1 MEIILAI
8 KDSLQQAAGSFKN
21 NRGMALLL
29 TILIVSVIVVATLQ
43 FNTAMRTD
51 LQAAANLRDGVK
63 LGYNAR
69 SAFNLARTVLLEDG
83 RENDYDT
90 LQESWAKLPLL
101 AEYSASYLDE
111 GRFELKIADHA
122 GRIQINGLVYAEDE
136 IVRQLQRELF
146 TRLLLSEE
154 FGLDSEEVESILAA
168 VIDWLD
174 ENDEETGF
182 GGAENS
188 YYQSLEKPYAVRN
201 GPVESVEELLH
212 IKGIGRGLFYGNDE
226 HPGIMSF
233 LTPYGVDGM
242 VNINTAD
249 PMVLRALAEPIDE
262 ELAGE
267 MVTYRDEDED
277 NDLANSNWY
286 KNVPAF
292 PGDVDIPAEIL
303 SVSSSYFEV
312 RARAYLGTMSR
323 TVTGVIHREAD
334 STEIVTWKID

>member
-1 MEIILAI
+1 MTDML
-8 KDSLQQAAGSFKN
+8 KN

-43 FNTAMRTD
+43 FNTSMRTD

-69 SAFNLARTVLLEDG
+69 SAFNLARTVLLEDA
-83 RENDYDT
+83 RESDYDT

-101 AEYSASYLDE
+101 GEYSSSYLDE
-111 GRFELKIADHA
+111 GRFELEIADHS

-136 IVRQLQRELF
+136 TARQLQRELF
-146 TRLLLSEE
+146 ARLLLSEE
-154 FGLDSEEVESILAA
+154 FGLDSEEVESLLSA

-174 ENDEETGF
+174 GDDEETGF

-212 IKGIGRGLFYGNDE
+212 IKGIGRELFYGNEE
-226 HPGIMSF
+226 HPGIMRF

-249 PMVLRALAEPIDE
+249 PLVLRALAEPIDA
-262 ELAGE
+262 ELAE
-267 MVTYRDEDED
+267 EIVTYREDED
-277 NDLANSNWY
+277 NDLSNSNWY

-292 PGDVDIPAEIL
+292 PGDVDIPADIL
-303 SVSSSYFEV
+303 SVRSSYFEV
-312 RARAYLGTMSR
+312 RTRAYLGTMSR
-323 TVTGVIHREAD
+323 TVTGVIRREAD
-334 STEIVTWKID
+334 STEIVAWKID